1 VTAHA
6 SAGMSA
12 AVSTAP
18 RVAGARRAQ
27 LSPPRPL
34 AHESNL
40 AATTPRLAL
49 VGVSLLLTLACI
61 LQRPGQ
67 LIDDTKLPLILNPSG
82 FLASAM
88 HLWNPATDF
97 GTLQNQAVGY
107 AFPMGSFFL
116 LGRVLGLAAWLTER
130 LWLGLLLSAAVWGVV
145 RLAEAFRI
153 GRPASRVLAGLAY
166 ALSPFFL
173 SQLGSTS
180 VGVLAAVVL
189 PWALLPLVLV
199 TRTDAHLSPRRA
211 AALSGLAIAAAGG
224 VNASV
229 TLAAVLPPALWLLTC
244 RGSAAWRLRGWWLL
258 SLVLACFW
266 WLVPLF
272 LQGRYGMNFV
282 AYSET
287 ADVTTSVTSSPE
299 VLRGTPDW
307 LSLLVVGR
315 VWLPSGMTYLTSVP
329 VILASWVVTVG
340 GLVGLGML
348 RRRGQFL
355 IALLGLGTVLVAAGY
370 YGPAAGLLGSSYRD
384 LLTGALSP
392 LRNVAKF
399 EPLVRLPLALGV
411 AHLLGRI
418 PATRLLGARTG
429 QAVALVLALAAIA
442 VTATPLLVS
451 RITTDG
457 SFTAVPT
464 YWQQAATWLD
474 DHAGGGRTLAVP
486 GSAFGEYEWGRPLD
500 EPLSWLARTPWGT
513 RSLLPLGGEGST
525 RLLDSVETALSQ
537 GSAPRLADV
546 LRRAGV
552 SQLLVRHDLDPTS
565 NDPRPTSAEM
575 RRALAASGLT
585 LADSFGPVLPTAAS
599 PEERLLGR
607 RPGTRDARLEVW
619 QVPGGAGLVDTY
631 PASQE
636 TVLSGGPEA
645 VPTLAAQGMLGQRPI
660 IMASDLPQAKG
671 ALPAPAAWYGTD
683 TLQRRDENFG
693 QVHRNVSYLLTPGE
707 LPAGSKGPVEQRLN
721 VPAADH
727 QTVAAY
733 AGVAGVSASSSGFPL
748 GSSPMFAPFYAIDG
762 DTSTAWQAAA
772 MPRTDV
778 GQWIQVNFTGPK
790 NLPAVTVRLLADS
803 PLRPKVTALRVTT
816 DQGSVVTPVASTEAP
831 LRLRVPA
838 GPTKTLRITFA
849 GISDRGYPLL
859 GPAIREIQ
867 GLGTTAQRTVVLPTD
882 VTSKPW
888 SSSVGEVSYVFNRA
902 RTDPAPTLER
912 DEESELSRQFVA
924 PRALRLT
931 GTGSVLLDASAAPV
945 FGPNGRRTLEC
956 GSGPTVLLD
965 DQLISTA
972 LTGSRADVAALRPV
986 SMRLCTP
993 PADTPVAAGTHV
1005 LQTLPQVG
1013 IRGVDQFVLNSAPA
1027 ASAAPAASR
1036 LAKLESSTPEHRRVA
1051 LAAGPAVFLA
1061 VHENAND
1068 SWSASLN
1075 GAKLQAV
1082 RLDGWQ
1088 QGYFVPAG
1096 AAGTVELTNN
1106 PGILLRWEL
1115 LAGAVLA
1122 VGLVL
1127 LALWPGRG
1135 AGRRVRS
1142 WQPDGRTTRA
1152 LCLVTGVG
1160 IALLVSWPAVL
1171 AIPVVVLV
1179 SRLWQRA
1186 WIWIAVAG
1194 AGCAAVSTAVDPGS
1208 YPSEHIGAYGALAV
1222 VAATVALVAVVVG
1235 GGWQDDSPPVRVPD
1249 EQPVS

>member
-1 VTAHA
+1 MTAPLN
-6 SAGMSA
+6 AGVSA

-18 RVAGARRAQ
+18 RVVGASRAS
-27 LSPPRPL
+27 LSPPRKL
-34 AHESNL
+34 VRHGISSEA
-40 AATTPRLAL
+40 TPRRVLL
-49 VGVSLLLTLACI
+49 GVAALLTAACL

-67 LIDDTKLPLILNPSG
+67 LIADTKLPMILHPGS

-107 AFPMGSFFL
+107 AFPMGTFFL
-116 LGRVLGLAAWLTER
+116 LGRVLGIAAWVTER
-130 LWLGLLLSAAVWGVV
+130 LWLALLLSAAVWGVV
-145 RLAEAFRI
+145 RLAEALRI
-153 GRPASRVLAGLAY
+153 GRAASRVLAGLAY

-199 TRTDAHLSPRRA
+199 TRTDARLSPRRA

-244 RGSAAWRLRGWWLL
+244 RGSAAWRLRGWWVLC
-258 SLVLACFW
+258 LVLACFW

-315 VWLPSGMTYLTSVP
+315 VWLPAGMTYLTSVP
-329 VILASWVVTVG
+329 VIVASWVVTIA
-340 GLVGLGML
+340 GLVGLGLL
-348 RRRGQFL
+348 RRRGLFL
-355 IALLGLGTVLVAAGY
+355 IGLLGFGTVLVAAGY
-370 YGPAAGLLGSSYRD
+370 YGPAAGLLGSQYRD
-384 LLTGALSP
+384 LLTGSLSP

-411 AHLLGRI
+411 AHLLARI
-418 PATRLLGARTG
+418 PASRRLGAEAG
-429 QAVALVLALAAIA
+429 QAVAAVLALVVIA

-457 SFTAVPT
+457 SFTAVPA
-464 YWQQAATWLD
+464 YWKQAATWLD
-474 DHAGGGRTLAVP
+474 DHAQGGRTLALP
-486 GSAFGEYEWGRPLD
+486 GSAFGEYEWGRPMD

-525 RLLDSVETALSQ
+525 RLLDGIETALSQ

-546 LRRAGV
+546 MRRAGV

-565 NDPRPTSAEM
+565 NDPRPTSAEL
-575 RRALAASGLT
+575 RRALAGSGLT
-585 LADSFGPVLPTAAS
+585 LAQSFGPVRPTAPS
-599 PEERLLGR
+599 PEERLLGKK
-607 RPGTRDARLEVW
+607 PGTSDARLEVW

-636 TVLSGGPEA
+636 TVVSGGPEA
-645 VPTLAAQGMLGQRPI
+645 IPTLAARGLLGQRPI
-660 IMASDLPQAKG
+660 IMAGDLSG
-671 ALPAPAAWYGTD
+671 ALPAPVAWFGTD

-693 QVHRNVSYLLTPGE
+693 QVHRNVSYLLAPGE

-721 VPAADH
+721 VLPANH
-727 QTVAAY
+727 QTVSAY
-733 AGVAGVSASSSGFPL
+733 AGVAKVSASSYGFPL
-748 GSSPMFAPFYAIDG
+748 GSSPMYAPFYAVDG
-762 DTSTAWQAAA
+762 DNSTAWQAAA

-778 GQWIQVNFTGPK
+778 GQWLQVDFTTART
-790 NLPAVTVRLLADS
+790 LPAVTVRLFADS

-816 DQGSVVTPVASTEAP
+816 DQGSIVTPVASSEAP
-831 LRLRVPA
+831 QRLRVPE
-838 GPTKTLRITFA
+838 GSTKTFRITFA
-849 GISDRGYPLL
+849 GISQRGYPLL
-859 GPAIREIQ
+859 GPGIREIQ
-867 GLGTTAQRTVVLPTD
+867 GLGTTAQRIVVLPTD
-882 VTSKPW
+882 VTAAPW
-888 SSSVGEVSYVFNRA
+888 SSSIGEASYVFDRA
-902 RTDPAPTLER
+902 RTDPAPTLQR
-912 DEESELSRQFVA
+912 DEERELSRQFVA
-924 PRALRLT
+924 PRALQLT
-931 GTGSVLLDASAAPV
+931 GAGSVLVDPSAASP
-945 FGPNGRRTLEC
+945 FTSSGRQTLEC

-972 LTGSRADVAALRPV
+972 LTGSKADVAALRPV

-993 PADTPVAAGTHV
+993 PAGIPVAAGTHN

-1013 IRGVDQFVLNSAPA
+1013 IRGVDQFVLSSNPAISAVPV
-1027 ASAAPAASR
+1027 SR
-1036 LAKLESSTPEHRRVA
+1036 TAKLQTSTPEHRSVA

-1075 GAKLQAV
+1075 GKTLQSV

-1096 AAGTVELTNN
+1096 AAGTVVLTNN

-1115 LAGAVLA
+1115 LAGALLA
-1122 VGLVL
+1122 LGLVL
-1127 LALWPGRG
+1127 LALIPGRATG
-1135 AGRRVRS
+1135 PGPRVRS
-1142 WQPDGRTTRA
+1142 WEPDARTIRA
-1152 LCLVTGVG
+1152 LCLAAGVG

-1171 AIPVVVLV
+1171 AIPVVVV
-1179 SRLWQRA
+1179 ASRLWQRA
-1186 WIWIAVAG
+1186 WVWIAVVG
-1194 AGCAAVSTAVDPGS
+1194 AGCAAVATAVHPGS
-1208 YPSEHIGAYGALAV
+1208 YPSQHIGAYGALAV
-1222 VAATVALVAVVVG
+1222 LAATVALIAVVVG
-1235 GGWQDDSPPVRVPD
+1235 SGWKDDSQQTQVPD
-1249 EQPVS
+1249 KVPVS